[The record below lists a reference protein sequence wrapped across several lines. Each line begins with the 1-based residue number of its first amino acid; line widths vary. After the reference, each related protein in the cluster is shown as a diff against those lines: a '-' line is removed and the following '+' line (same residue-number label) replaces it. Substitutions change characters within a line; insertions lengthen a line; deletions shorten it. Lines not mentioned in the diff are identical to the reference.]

1 MKKFAFVTALTV
13 CAVALISLAPAQ
25 DMTNKILPTARL
37 QVPAAV
43 ERTPEQMDAF
53 EATAVMP
60 GKAEVP
66 FRPTMDAARYAQ
78 LKQMA
83 SLAPRSSRPGAGAT
97 SPSPLVSVPL
107 AFSAATECDD
117 SLTGFGCWLPPDVA
131 GAIGKTQFVSVSNN
145 MFEVRDRTGLLLKS
159 KSLNAF
165 FGYTKQAMFDPRV
178 QYDKAYQRWVI
189 TADAFPESSTVQ
201 ILGIAVS
208 KTSGA
213 TGGFWVYKVNVGVIG
228 GAGAFYDF
236 PMLGISQDAVQFTA
250 NVFLPNNGF
259 QGSSLFSLG
268 KARIYNGLN
277 FSVPVFTGLVAT
289 LEPSYQ
295 ALGDDNPDV
304 WLAAA
309 PGNSSVIEMYYM
321 GNASSP
327 FHQVLHG
334 PIAVTGVAGYG
345 FPPAA
350 AQPASCA
357 PAGANLDTLDN
368 RFQNAGTQN
377 GDFYYQVHTT
387 GDFNAP
393 TPRYYIISGLNSHAP
408 AVSVQNDFWL
418 SGSSNDFNPSIATD
432 SFGHFAINWS
442 ATDPA
447 NGVLASERVT
457 DNNGGNPGGATG
469 INVFTSASCY
479 TGVGTSR
486 WGDYS
491 QTSADPGTG
500 ALSSAGNG
508 VFWVD
513 NETIS
518 GTNFWS
524 TEVAEIVF

>member
-25 DMTNKILPTARL
+25 DMTKKILPTARL

-83 SLAPRSSRPGAGAT
+83 SLAPRASRPGVGAT

-107 AFSAATECDD
+107 AFSAATECDG
-117 SLTGFGCWLPPDVA
+117 TGGCWVPPDVA

-145 MFEVRDRTGLLLKS
+145 MFEVRSRTGLLLKS

-165 FGYTKQAMFDPRV
+165 FGYTKQPMFDPRV
-178 QYDKAYQRWVI
+178 QYDEAYQRWVI

-201 ILGIAVS
+201 IFGIAVS
-208 KTSGA
+208 KTNSA
-213 TGGFWVYKVNVGVIG
+213 TGGFWVYKANVGVIG

-268 KARIYNGLN
+268 KARIYNGLSV
-277 FSVPVFTGLVAT
+277 SVPVFTGLVAT
-289 LEPSYQ
+289 LEPSHQ
-295 ALGDDNPDV
+295 VLGDDNPDV

-334 PIAVTGVAGYG
+334 PIAVTGVAAYG

-357 PAGANLDTLDN
+357 PAGANLDTSDN

-377 GDFYYQVHTT
+377 GDLYYQVHTT
-387 GDFNAP
+387 GDGGFP
-393 TPRYYIISGLNSHAP
+393 TPRYYIISGLSTHTP
-408 AVSVQNDFWL
+408 AVSVQNDIFATL
-418 SGSSNDFNPSIATD
+418 TSDDFNPSIATD
-432 SFGHFAINWS
+432 SFGHFAVNWS
-442 ATDPA
+442 VTDPA
-447 NGVLASERVT
+447 NGTLASVHVT
-457 DNNGGNPGGATG
+457 DNNGGNPANATG

-479 TGVGTSR
+479 NGVGTSR

-500 ALSSAGNG
+500 ALSSAGSG
-508 VFWVD
+508 VFWID
-513 NETIS
+513 NETIPS
-518 GTNFWS
+518 ANFWS
-524 TEVAEIVF
+524 TEVAEVVF